1 MAKVTAI
8 IDIGSNS
15 ARMAIF
21 EKTSHLGFHLL
32 YETKSKV
39 RISEN
44 TYMHKG
50 FLQEEPMNRA
60 ILALKGFLHIAKN
73 HKAKKI
79 LCVATSAL
87 RDAPNKDIFLK
98 KAWAIGLNIKVIN
111 GEKEAYFGAVA
122 ALNLLPYESGI
133 TLDIGGGST
142 EFALIEKGKILHQ
155 ASLNIGTIR
164 LKELFL
170 DKKDFQG
177 AKNFIE
183 EKLKELPKEYQHK
196 RIFAIGGTS
205 RALSKAIQKR
215 ENYPLDT
222 LHSYEYCFLTQKDF
236 LDSIYSAKQ
245 DELRSFGIKEDRLDC
260 IQGGALIFKLALE
273 KFHTQEI
280 ITSGVGVREGVFL
293 CDILRNLRH
302 KFPVNFNPS
311 IRNIKDRFIKNQ
323 EKSKITKKLANR
335 ILLAQKKF
343 NLISDDFFFHLSASA
358 ELCDA
363 GTSLNFYEKNH
374 HCSYLLFNGL
384 NYALTHKDRLIISI
398 LAKYSGKKIPTS
410 LEPYAFLL
418 PPLRT
423 LQILSFFLSVAD
435 CLSEN
440 PSPLD
445 FTFSF
450 EKSGEENFILNINH
464 TDFSYLIKEKMQKLI
479 LPTYFHIQC
488 P

>member
-1 MAKVTAI
+1 MAKITAV

-44 TYMHKG
+44 TYMHDG
-50 FLQEEPMNRA
+50 FLQDEPMNRA
-60 ILALKGFLHIAKN
+60 ILALKDFLYIAKT
-73 HKAKKI
+73 HKARKI

-87 RDAPNKDIFLK
+87 RDAPNKEVFLK
-98 KAWAIGLNIKVIN
+98 KAREIGLNIKVIN

-122 ALNLLPYESGI
+122 ALNLLPYDSGI
-133 TLDIGGGST
+133 TIDIGGGST
-142 EFALIEKGKILHQ
+142 EFALIEQGKILNQ
-155 ASLNIGTIR
+155 ISLNIGTIR

-170 DKKDFQG
+170 DKKDLEG
-177 AKNFIE
+177 AKKFIQ
-183 EKLKELPKEYQHK
+183 EKLKQLPLEWKHK

-222 LHSYEYCFLTQKDF
+222 LHGYEYCFLTQQDF
-236 LDSIYSAKQ
+236 LDSIYLSEQEK
-245 DELRSFGIKEDRLDC
+245 LTSLGIREDRLDS

-293 CDILRNLRH
+293 CDILRNLHH
-302 KFPVNFNPS
+302 KFPKNFNPS
-311 IRNIKDRFIKNQ
+311 IRNLKDRFTKNQ
-323 EKSKITKKLANR
+323 EKSKITKKLANK
-335 ILLAQKKF
+335 IFLAQKEF
-343 NLISDDFFFHLSASA
+343 EIIPDLYQFHLNTSA
-358 ELCDA
+358 ELCNA

-374 HCSYLLFNGL
+374 HCSYLLFHGL
-384 NYALTHKDRLIISI
+384 NYALTHKDRLIIST
-398 LAKYSGKKIPTS
+398 LAKYSGKKIPTN
-410 LEPYAFLL
+410 LEPYTFLL
-418 PPLRT
+418 PPLKI
-423 LQILSFFLSVAD
+423 LQILSYFLSIAD

-440 PSPLD
+440 QNTND
-445 FTFSF
+445 FSF
-450 EKSGEENFILNINH
+450 AFVKDLEDSFVLHIIHPN
-464 TDFSYLIKEKMQKLI
+464 FSYLVKEKMQKFI
-479 LPTYFHIQC
+479 PPTSFSVKC
-488 P
+488 L